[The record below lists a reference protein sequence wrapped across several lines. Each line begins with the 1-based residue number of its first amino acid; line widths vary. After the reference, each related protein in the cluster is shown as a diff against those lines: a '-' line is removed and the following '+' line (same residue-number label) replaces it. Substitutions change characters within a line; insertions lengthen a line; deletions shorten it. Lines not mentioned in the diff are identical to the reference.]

1 MVRRSKSGPVAGGRG
16 IRVADQ
22 LQRELAEL
30 LQREVKDPRIG
41 FVTLTGVDLTPDYA
55 VATVWFT
62 VFPSDEETIAR
73 TEEGLKRAATFLRG
87 RVGRA
92 LRIHTSPELRF
103 TIDRS
108 VERGVAMSRL
118 IDEANQT
125 HASRDEA
132 VPPDAH

>member
-1 MVRRSKSGPVAGGRG
+1 MASRAKSGAVAGGRG

-22 LQRELAEL
+22 LQRELAEQI
-30 LQREVKDPRIG
+30 QREVKDPRIG
-41 FVTLTGVDLTPDYA
+41 LVTLTGVDLTPDYA

-118 IDEANQT
+118 IDEANQS
-125 HASRDEA
+125 HAPRDDA